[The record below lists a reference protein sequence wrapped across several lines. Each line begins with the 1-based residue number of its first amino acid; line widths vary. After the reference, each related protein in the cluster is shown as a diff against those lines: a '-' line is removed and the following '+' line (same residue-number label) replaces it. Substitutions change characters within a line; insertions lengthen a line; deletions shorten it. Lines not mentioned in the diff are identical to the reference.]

1 MNLSSLFQLNAVVE
15 PPGNGGAGHAVPD
28 RKNTRGCP
36 HILVRKGYYLGLKT
50 EDYICVECGA
60 GGRGPDWPARLNRLS
75 GAEKS
80 P

>member
-1 MNLSSLFQLNAVVE
+1 MNLPNLSQLNAVAE
-15 PPGNGGAGHAVPD
+15 QPGNGRARYGVPKKED
-28 RKNTRGCP
+28 NVGCP

-75 GAEKS
+75 GAE
-80 P
+80 